1 MYLYT
6 NISQRQTIMTERL
19 TIRNFGPVRD
29 LDIEIKP
36 LTLFIGDQGVGKSTV
51 VKLYTLF
58 RLLERSLTLGRT
70 VKPASFKASYCNYYR
85 LSSFFTE
92 NTYMH
97 FVGNGCE
104 FEYKDSAFR
113 IVSKKDDF
121 YDIAKILYVPAER
134 TILSLMDTSA
144 KNVKDL
150 PDMLMAFN
158 EEFED
163 AKKKLKK
170 SFIMP
175 YDHLSYTYDKQ
186 NGISWIV
193 GDEHKTRLTESSSGI
208 QSSVP
213 LCMVSSYLYWLVVS
227 EKERSMSVEE
237 KRRLNDKVAEIMS
250 AGYSESVKEAML
262 KSLSG
267 YSRYSSFVNI
277 VEELELSLFPKSQ
290 VGVLRMLIG
299 FMNGIDGNMLL
310 LTTHSPYLLSA
321 LNISILAAKVADV
334 NEDYRKLVDK
344 QVPSLWQLH
353 PEKVAVYALSHDE
366 GSDYCTNAISEKTG
380 MVAANYLDTA
390 STLLSEEFQK
400 VYNLYIQSLRK

>member
-1 MYLYT
+1 
-6 NISQRQTIMTERL
+6 MTERL

-58 RLLERSLTLGRT
+58 RLLERSLAQGRT
-70 VKPASFKASYCNYYR
+70 VKPSSFKASYCNYYR
-85 LSSFFTE
+85 LSSFFSE
-92 NTYMH
+92 KTYMR

-104 FEYKDSAFR
+104 FEYKDSTFR

-163 AKKKLKK
+163 AKKKLNR

-193 GDEHKTRLTESSSGI
+193 GDEHKTRLAESSSGI

-213 LCMVSSYLYWLVVS
+213 LCVVSSYLSYKVLS
-227 EKERSMSVEE
+227 DNERSMSVEE
-237 KRRLNDKVAEIMS
+237 KRQLNDKVAAIM
-250 AGYSESVKEAML
+250 AANYSESVKEAML

-267 YSRYSSFVNI
+267 YSHYSSFVNV
-277 VEELELSLFPKSQ
+277 VEELELSLSPKSQ
-290 VGVLRMLIG
+290 VGVLRMLIEQ
-299 FMNGIDGNMLL
+299 MNRKESNMLL

-321 LNISILAAKVADV
+321 LNISIMAAKVAAV
-334 NEDYRKLVDK
+334 SEDYKKMVDK
-344 QVPSLWQLH
+344 EVPSLWQLSS
-353 PEKVAVYALSHDE
+353 EKVAVYSLSHEE
-366 GSDYCTNAISEKTG
+366 GSDYCTNAILGKTG

-390 STLLSEEFQK
+390 STLLSEEFQQ

>member
-1 MYLYT
+1 
-6 NISQRQTIMTERL
+6 MTERL
-19 TIRNFGPVRD
+19 TIRDFGPVRD
-29 LDIEIKP
+29 LDVEIKS

-58 RLLERSLTLGRT
+58 RLLERSLAQGRT
-70 VKPASFKASYCNYYR
+70 VKPASFRASYCKYYR
-85 LSSFFTE
+85 LSSFFSE

-97 FVGNGCE
+97 FVGKGCV
-104 FEYKDSAFR
+104 FEYKDSTFR

-134 TILSLMDTSA
+134 TILSLLDTSA

-150 PDMLMAFN
+150 PDLLMAFN

-163 AKKKLKK
+163 AKKKQK
-170 SFIMP
+170 SNFVMP
-175 YDHLSYTYDKQ
+175 YDHLNYTYDKQ

-193 GDEHKTRLTESSSGI
+193 GDEHKTRLAESSSGI

-213 LCMVSSYLYWLVVS
+213 LCVVSSYLSHIVS
-227 EKERSMSVEE
+227 VDNERSMSVEE
-237 KRRLNDKVAEIMS
+237 KRQLNDKVAAIMV
-250 AGYSESVKEAML
+250 ANYSESVKEAML
-262 KSLSG
+262 KSLSE
-267 YSRYSSFVNI
+267 YSHYSSFVNV

-290 VGVLRMLIG
+290 VGVLRMLIEQ
-299 FMNGIDGNMLL
+299 MNNKKGNMLL

-321 LNISILAAKVADV
+321 LNTSIMAAKVSSV
-334 NEDYRKLVDK
+334 SEDYRQVVDK
-344 QVPSLWQLH
+344 VVPVYWQLDS
-353 PEKVAVYALSHDE
+353 PKVAVYALSHDE
-366 GSDYCTNAISEKTG
+366 GSDYCTNAISGKTG

-390 STLLSEEFQK
+390 SMLLSEEFQK